1 MQIYVVKA
9 GDTLLQIARETQTS
23 VERLRQDNALAEDAV
38 LVPGQALLILKPSS
52 VYTVKEGDTFSEIEA
67 RFNITGK
74 QLLANNPSLIG
85 RDFLSP
91 GETIVLSYEGQE
103 NRREIIVNGYIYP
116 YINRELLKSTLPYL
130 TFLTVF
136 TYGFTPTGSLIIPDD
151 DEVLGIA
158 REYEVAPIMLLSTLS
173 DTGNFSNAL
182 SSAIFANAQARSYLI
197 EQVVDVMKQKGY
209 YGLDVDFEYVLPE
222 EREAYAAFL
231 TEVKERLSQEGLLL
245 IVALAP
251 KTSSVQRGVLYEA
264 HDYAALGA
272 VADYVLLMTYEWGY
286 TYGPPMAVSP
296 LDKVREVLD
305 YGASE
310 IDTDKILQ
318 GIPNYGYDWTLPFV
332 RGVSKARSLGNEEA
346 VRLAEKYRA
355 AILFDETAAT
365 PYFYYTDAEGRE
377 HVVWFEDVRSI
388 QEKLAL
394 NASYPLAGISYWNLM
409 REFTPNW
416 RLLNQLVRTKDVYRT
431 GV

>member
-1 MQIYVVKA
+1 M
-9 GDTLLQIARETQTS
+9 QIARETQTS

-52 VYTVKEGDTFSEIEA
+52 VYTVREGDTLSEIEA

-85 RDFLSP
+85 RDFLNP

-130 TFLTVF
+130 TFMTVF

-151 DEVLGIA
+151 EEVLGLA
-158 REYEVAPIMLLSTLS
+158 RKYEVAPIMLLSTLS
-173 DTGNFSNAL
+173 DAGNFSNAL

-231 TEVKERLSQEGLLL
+231 AEVKERLSQEGLLL

-264 HDYAALGA
+264 HDYAAIGA
-272 VADYVLLMTYEWGY
+272 AADYVLLMTYEWGY

-332 RGVSKARSLGNEEA
+332 RGVSKAKSIGNEEA
-346 VRLAEKYRA
+346 VQIAEKYRA

-431 GV
+431 GA

>member
-1 MQIYVVKA
+1 
-9 GDTLLQIARETQTS
+9 
-23 VERLRQDNALAEDAV
+23 
-38 LVPGQALLILKPSS
+38 
-52 VYTVKEGDTFSEIEA
+52 
-67 RFNITGK
+67 
-74 QLLANNPSLIG
+74 
-85 RDFLSP
+85 
-91 GETIVLSYEGQE
+91 
-103 NRREIIVNGYIYP
+103 
-116 YINRELLKSTLPYL
+116 
-130 TFLTVF
+130 
-136 TYGFTPTGSLIIPDD
+136 
-151 DEVLGIA
+151 
-158 REYEVAPIMLLSTLS
+158 
-173 DTGNFSNAL
+173 
-182 SSAIFANAQARSYLI
+182 
-197 EQVVDVMKQKGY
+197 
-209 YGLDVDFEYVLPE
+209 
-222 EREAYAAFL
+222 
-231 TEVKERLSQEGLLL
+231 
-245 IVALAP
+245 
-251 KTSSVQRGVLYEA
+251 
-264 HDYAALGA
+264 
-272 VADYVLLMTYEWGY
+272 
-286 TYGPPMAVSP
+286 MAVSP

-310 IDTDKILQ
+310 IDMDKILQ